1 MTNVRWRSTAFLFTA
16 HLGEVAAATNETVVY
31 QDCCEEAGKDND
43 FFNVPSWALPVGIAV
58 LLLLTLA
65 GSLAGSPVLQA
76 WCRNSMEACLK
87 RWRAWRSSSQN
98 SRAVM
103 PTEVDCESGCRAGEK
118 EQSSPT
124 DDEGGCLS
132 SVMPA
137 VSSSALSGSSN
148 AAAETAE
155 ALPDEEGSRDG
166 QDSARSAN
174 IGAGTVLPEREADA
188 GCGSD
193 LQSGPLPQDGA
204 GAWPQ
209 EDQQR
214 ARARGSG
221 QSKAIRLGPGEDE
234 EGQASFPEDKHRNL
248 IVDQGNLVLHG
259 ARGR

>member
-1 MTNVRWRSTAFLFTA
+1 
-16 HLGEVAAATNETVVY
+16 
-31 QDCCEEAGKDND
+31 
-43 FFNVPSWALPVGIAV
+43 
-58 LLLLTLA
+58 
-65 GSLAGSPVLQA
+65 
-76 WCRNSMEACLK
+76 
-87 RWRAWRSSSQN
+87 
-98 SRAVM
+98 
-103 PTEVDCESGCRAGEK
+103 
-118 EQSSPT
+118 
-124 DDEGGCLS
+124 
-132 SVMPA
+132 MPA
-137 VSSSALSGSSN
+137 VISSALSGSSS

-166 QDSARSAN
+166 QHSARSAN

-188 GCGSD
+188 GGSSANVDVGADALSERQVDPGSCGSD